1 MGILRLSRQKLSW
14 IIPEFK
20 SFVSFRA
27 NQSLPTTLFAFFTF
41 VFLVTALIVVTVSF
55 IDLANQKPMS
65 FRLIERVTAPPIQ
78 DWNWFRSALPK
89 PVVAKSAV
97 LNLRNADINV
107 ELLGV
112 MIGEE
117 VSAAT
122 LSATGKPETVY
133 QIGDEIKAGVTITG
147 IEANRVIIDQNGSP
161 RQIPLKK
168 PESIIESL
176 EATESDGLG
185 KSMQAGF
192 KLANMFGAVPVR
204 LDNASGAY
212 ASGFKLNELS
222 AEMRSLADVEDGD
235 VIVKV
240 SDTGI
245 QELLKNPAAWI
256 NYSSQTSLP
265 VTVIRDGREVV
276 VYVNAASLSA
286 KMLPNLGQIR

>member
-1 MGILRLSRQKLSW
+1 MRFLRLNRQKLSW
-14 IIPEFK
+14 VIPEIR
-20 SFVSFRA
+20 SLLSSQSG
-27 NQSLPTTLFAFFTF
+27 QSLPVKLYALTL
-41 VFLVTALIVVTVSF
+41 VFLIGVLIIMTISV
-55 IDLANQKPMS
+55 IDLANRRPLS
-65 FRLIERVTAPPIQ
+65 FQLIERPAVAPIK
-78 DWNWFRSALPK
+78 DWNWFRSTLPK
-89 PVVAKSAV
+89 PVVSKSI
-97 LNLRNADINV
+97 LNLKNADINV

-112 MIGEE
+112 MIGDE

-122 LSATGKPETVY
+122 LNATGKPETVY
-133 QIGDEIKAGVTITG
+133 QIGDEIKANVTITG
-147 IEANRVIIDQNGSP
+147 IEANRIIIDQNGSP
-161 RQIPLKK
+161 RQIKLKK
-168 PESIIESL
+168 PKSIIESL
-176 EATESDGLG
+176 EATESGGLG

-204 LDNASGAY
+204 LDNASGVY

-240 SDTGI
+240 SDSGI
-245 QELLKNPAAWI
+245 QELLKNPAAWV

>member
-1 MGILRLSRQKLSW
+1 MGVVRLSRKKLSW
-14 IIPEFK
+14 IISELRFLLHSRGGEPLIPK
-20 SFVSFRA
+20 
-27 NQSLPTTLFAFFTF
+27 LFAPLT
-41 VFLVTALIVVTVSF
+41 LVLLVLALIVLAISV
-55 IDLANQKPMS
+55 IDLANQRPLS
-65 FRLIERVTAPPIQ
+65 FRLIERVTVAPIK

-89 PVVAKSAV
+89 PVASKSL
-97 LNLRNADINV
+97 LNLKNADINV
-107 ELLGV
+107 ELLGI
-112 MIGEE
+112 MIGDE

-122 LSATGKPETVY
+122 LTTSGKPENVY
-133 QIGDEIKAGVTITG
+133 QIGDEIKPGVSITG
-147 IEANRVIIDQNGSP
+147 IEPHRIIIDQNGSP
-161 RQIPLKK
+161 RQISLKK
-168 PESIIESL
+168 PDSIIESL
-176 EATESDGLG
+176 DRTEPDSLG

-204 LDNASGAY
+204 LDNSSGSY

-222 AEMRSLADVEDGD
+222 DEIRSLADIENGD

-240 SDTGI
+240 SDSGI
-245 QELLKNPAAWI
+245 QELLKNPTALI

>member
-1 MGILRLSRQKLSW
+1 
-14 IIPEFK
+14 
-20 SFVSFRA
+20 
-27 NQSLPTTLFAFFTF
+27 
-41 VFLVTALIVVTVSF
+41 
-55 IDLANQKPMS
+55 
-65 FRLIERVTAPPIQ
+65 
-78 DWNWFRSALPK
+78 
-89 PVVAKSAV
+89 
-97 LNLRNADINV
+97 
-107 ELLGV
+107 
-112 MIGEE
+112 MIGDE

-122 LSATGKPETVY
+122 LNATGKPETVY
-133 QIGDEIKAGVTITG
+133 QIGDEIKANVTITG
-147 IEANRVIIDQNGSP
+147 IEANRIIIDQNGSP
-161 RQIPLKK
+161 RQIKLKK
-168 PESIIESL
+168 PKSIIESL
-176 EATESDGLG
+176 EATESGGLG

-204 LDNASGAY
+204 LDNASGVY

-240 SDTGI
+240 SDSGI
-245 QELLKNPAAWI
+245 QELLKNPAAWV